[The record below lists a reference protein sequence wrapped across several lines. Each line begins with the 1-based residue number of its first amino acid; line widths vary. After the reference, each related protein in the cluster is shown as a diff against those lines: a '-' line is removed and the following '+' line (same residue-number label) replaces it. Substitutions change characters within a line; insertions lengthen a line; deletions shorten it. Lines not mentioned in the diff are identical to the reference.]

1 MGHILDY
8 DGKFIN
14 FSNKATDT
22 LIATL
27 LCLVCSIPIITI
39 GASTTAYYSVM
50 LKLVKDEESYITKSF
65 FKAFKEN
72 FKIATI
78 VWLILGVIGAV
89 LLTSIYIVL
98 NTKTIGGVFQYAL
111 PLYVIIFLFYYMVL
125 SAAFAYIAQ
134 FYDGVRRV
142 LKLSWQ
148 FVVKYIWSFLI
159 MTVVDIVMWVI
170 VIKGFTVFIVFLPEI
185 SGFVHAYLLNRMF
198 TKEIKN

>member
-1 MGHILDY
+1 MKNIFDSEGKLMTFLDGFADVMVLAILWV
-8 DGKFIN
+8 I
-14 FSNKATDT
+14 
-22 LIATL
+22 
-27 LCLVCSIPIITI
+27 CSLPIITV
-39 GASTTAYYSVM
+39 GASTTAFYSVM
-50 LKLVKDEESYITKSF
+50 MKLVVGEESYVVRSF

-134 FYDGVRRV
+134 FYDSVRRV

-148 FVVKYIWSFLI
+148 FVY
-159 MTVVDIVMWVI
+159 MVI
-170 VIKGFTVFIVFLPEI
+170 
-185 SGFVHAYLLNRMF
+185 LNNDSCRYCYVG
-198 TKEIKN
+198 NSY

>member
-1 MGHILDY
+1 MKNIFDSEGKLMTFLDGFADVMVLAILWV
-8 DGKFIN
+8 I
-14 FSNKATDT
+14 
-22 LIATL
+22 
-27 LCLVCSIPIITI
+27 CSLPIITV
-39 GASTTAYYSVM
+39 GASTTAFYSVM
-50 LKLVKDEESYITKSF
+50 MKLVVGEESYVVRSF

-134 FYDGVRRV
+134 FYDSVRRV

-198 TKEIKN
+198 AKEIKN

>member
-1 MGHILDY
+1 
-8 DGKFIN
+8 
-14 FSNKATDT
+14 
-22 LIATL
+22 
-27 LCLVCSIPIITI
+27 
-39 GASTTAYYSVM
+39 
-50 LKLVKDEESYITKSF
+50 
-65 FKAFKEN
+65 
-72 FKIATI
+72 
-78 VWLILGVIGAV
+78 
-89 LLTSIYIVL
+89 
-98 NTKTIGGVFQYAL
+98 
-111 PLYVIIFLFYYMVL
+111 MVL

-185 SGFVHAYLLNRMF
+185 SGCVHAYLLNRMF

>member
-14 FSNKATDT
+14 FLNKATDT

-50 LKLVKDEESYITKSF
+50 LKLVKDEESYIT
-65 FKAFKEN
+65 EN